1 MNGESRFDSRP
12 HLLNGR
18 LWEKYGLSCLVLP
31 ITVLGMAHA
40 KKQENPFDSVESAI
54 EAIGNG
60 GMVVVADDE
69 NRENEGDLV
78 MAADKATPES
88 VNMMILHARGLICA
102 PTTSHQLKRLGINQM
117 VAENR
122 DPYRTD
128 FSVSVDAAEGI
139 TTGISAYD
147 RCRTLRLLADPAS
160 GPDDLVQPGHIFP
173 LRAKAG
179 GVLQRAG
186 HTEAAVDLASLA
198 GLHPSGVICEILNE
212 DGTMARLPELIVF
225 KKRFGL
231 PMISIASLI
240 EYRRRRERLVE
251 EIHRRPFESEFGTF
265 DLRLFHS
272 RLDDR
277 HHLALTMGELDGSP
291 TLVRVHSENVLSDV
305 FRASGFGSYH
315 SLVDSLRRVAREG
328 RGAVIYIGQ
337 PHDGLN
343 RLLEDDPTVRS
354 PGKTKSHSKPAPEFR
369 DYGIGAQILVALGL
383 RKIKLLTSHSR
394 HVVGLEGYGL
404 EIVEQGPPAV

>member
-1 MNGESRFDSRP
+1 
-12 HLLNGR
+12 
-18 LWEKYGLSCLVLP
+18 
-31 ITVLGMAHA
+31 MADA
-40 KKQENPFDSVESAI
+40 TKQENPFDSVESAI
-54 EAIGNG
+54 EVIASG
-60 GMVVVADDE
+60 GLVVVADDE

-78 MAADKATPES
+78 MAAAKATPES
-88 VNMMILHARGLICA
+88 VNTMILHARGLICV

-147 RCRTLRLLADPAS
+147 RCRTIRLLADPAS
-160 GPDDLVQPGHIFP
+160 RPDDLVQPGHIFP

-186 HTEAAVDLASLA
+186 HTEAAVDLAALA

-212 DGTMARLPELIVF
+212 DGTMARLPELIAF
-225 KKRFGL
+225 KKRFGF

-251 EIHRRPFESEFGTF
+251 ETHRRPFESEFGTF
-265 DLRLFHS
+265 VLRLFHS

-277 HHLALTMGELDGSP
+277 YHLAFTMGDLDGSP

-305 FRASGFGSYH
+305 FRAKAFGSYH
-315 SLVDSLRRVAREG
+315 SLVDSLSMVAREG
-328 RGAVIYIGQ
+328 KGAVIYIGQ
-337 PHDGLN
+337 PHDSVHQMLN
-343 RLLEDDPTVRS
+343 DTPDHISADKARGVA
-354 PGKTKSHSKPAPEFR
+354 KAAPEFR

-383 RKIKLLTSHSR
+383 RRIRLLTSHSR

-404 EIVEQGPPAV
+404 EIVEQGPPK